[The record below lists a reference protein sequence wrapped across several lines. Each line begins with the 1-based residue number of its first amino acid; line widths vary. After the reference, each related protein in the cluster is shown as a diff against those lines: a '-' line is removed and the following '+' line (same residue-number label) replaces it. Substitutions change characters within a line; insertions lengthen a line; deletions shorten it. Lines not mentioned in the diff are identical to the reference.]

1 MIPQELTDDMTD
13 LKESYTFEIVEQ
25 DNKAYVVFTNFPL
38 PTCVYNKD
46 FTDLLIFTTKQY
58 PNSNF
63 DMFWVDQDLV
73 LKNGQVPKSAEVI
86 ESHLGKNWRRF
97 SYHPYNIKP
106 WNPAQDNVA
115 SYLEY
120 VKQRLRKGD

>member
-1 MIPQELTDDMTD
+1 MIPQELTDDMAD

-25 DNKAYVVFTNFPL
+25 DNKAYIVFRNFPL
-38 PTCVYNKD
+38 PAGVYNKD
-46 FTDLLIFTTKQY
+46 CTDLLIFTTKQY

-73 LKNGQVPKSAEVI
+73 LQNGQVPKSAEVI

-97 SYHPYNIKP
+97 SYHPYNVKP
-106 WNPAQDNVA
+106 WNPAQDNAA